1 MKNLKIIGLYVLIIL
16 FPFVGAGMYI
26 AKRSSNKWK
35 GIFIA
40 VIAGIL
46 MFNLVGEETKTD
58 SGAAQIFEL
67 NRELEAKEAKIE
79 ELEAK
84 PEKAA
89 KETKEAKKTVKPS
102 KKEYTFSSGNYIAGE
117 DFPAGR
123 YDIVAIKGNGNVNS
137 DNSFDGG
144 INAIMGV
151 DSAEF
156 YEKEYKNITLKNKI
170 GLHISGV
177 TVKLVYK
184 GDL

>member
-1 MKNLKIIGLYVLIIL
+1 MKNLKVIGLYILIIL

-26 AKRSSNKWK
+26 AKRSNNKWK

-40 VIAGIL
+40 VLAAIL
-46 MFNLVGEETKTD
+46 MFNLIGEETKTD

-67 NRELEAKEAKIE
+67 SRELEAKEAKIE

-84 PEKAA
+84 PEKA
-89 KETKEAKKTVKPS
+89 TKEAKKTINPV
-102 KKEYTFSSGNYIAGE
+102 KKEYTFSSGNYIAGV

-123 YDIVAIKGNGNVNS
+123 YDIIAIKGNGNVNS
-137 DNSFDGG
+137 DNSFEGG
-144 INAIMGV
+144 INAIMGIDN
-151 DSAEF
+151 DSI

-177 TVKLVYK
+177 TIKLVYK
-184 GDL
+184 GD